1 MHAEVEKVMSNL
13 HVVGSLSANDKLLTN
28 DEWFDIHTPT
38 SWRALYRVWTGESRA
53 TNIARVRSCVR
64 NGISFVSS
72 SFEDVATPRGGETD
86 VTRFRLDAKAMLHFR
101 MVTAL
106 TRASAGLVV
115 LGETYRSDPGLKSQV
130 TLLIEEVEDFLQLV
144 TPHSQRLRSRY
155 AARAALTDSGS
166 KTPLPSYRSPASP
179 SDKSDGSE
187 SAPPTCDAPL
197 PWTVGDGDP
206 PP

>member
-13 HVVGSLSANDKLLTN
+13 HVVGALSANDKLLTN

-38 SWRALYRVWTGESRA
+38 TCRALYRVWAGEGRG

-72 SFEDVATPRGGETD
+72 SFEDVATPRSGETG
-86 VTRFRLDAKAMLHFR
+86 VKRFRMDTKAMQHFR

-130 TLLIEEVEDFLQLV
+130 NLLIEEVEDFLQLV
-144 TPHSQRLRSRY
+144 TPHSQGLRSRY
-155 AARAALTDSGS
+155 AARAVTTDSES
-166 KTPLPSYRSPASP
+166 KSPRPSSRFPASP
-179 SDKSDGSE
+179 SDKSDVSA
-187 SAPPTCDAPL
+187 SAPPTCDGPPPWIAEVADPL
-197 PWTVGDGDP
+197 P
-206 PP
+206 